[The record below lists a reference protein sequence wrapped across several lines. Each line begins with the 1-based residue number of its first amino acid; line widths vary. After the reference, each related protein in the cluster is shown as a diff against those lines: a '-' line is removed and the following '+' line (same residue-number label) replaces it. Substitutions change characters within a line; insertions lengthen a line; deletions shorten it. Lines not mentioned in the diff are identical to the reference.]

1 MWLSPS
7 FQASGPPHVRA
18 CSITEV
24 IKSWLAWTSSR
35 RSKVPSASSKA
46 FQRKP
51 TDLTLPAEICTP
63 GFGGQT
69 GDRASGQGLGPFVLI
84 CAGDQLKS
92 VRWHIMA
99 SL

>member
-1 MWLSPS
+1 
-7 FQASGPPHVRA
+7 
-18 CSITEV
+18 
-24 IKSWLAWTSSR
+24 
-35 RSKVPSASSKA
+35 
-46 FQRKP
+46 
-51 TDLTLPAEICTP
+51 LTLPAEICTP